1 MKKND
6 VVQYPQ
12 TISGFE
18 FFVKFMAF
26 VGRIPFV
33 VYHGIKGI
41 KSISSNRNASWGS
54 LLQKS
59 ALKYPNNPAVKSPD
73 GTLTYAEL
81 NEKAN
86 QFAHWLTEKH
96 ISATVRREMGT
107 DIEGACGQ
115 LRRRVIDEIRQ

>member
-26 VGRIPFV
+26 AGRIPFV
-33 VYHGIKGI
+33 VYQGIKGI
-41 KSISSNRNASWGS
+41 QSISGNRHASWGS
-54 LLQKS
+54 LLEKT
-59 ALKYPNNPAVKSPD
+59 ARKYPKNPAVKSPD

-81 NEKAN
+81 NEKA
-86 QFAHWLTEKH
+86 
-96 ISATVRREMGT
+96 
-107 DIEGACGQ
+107 
-115 LRRRVIDEIRQ
+115 